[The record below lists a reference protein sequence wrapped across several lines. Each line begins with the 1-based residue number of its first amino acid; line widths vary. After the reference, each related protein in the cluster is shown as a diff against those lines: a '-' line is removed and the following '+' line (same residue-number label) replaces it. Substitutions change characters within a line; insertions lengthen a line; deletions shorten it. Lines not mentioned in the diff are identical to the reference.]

1 MVDIFYKS
9 FIFLLNFMVNYYAA
23 ELQEK
28 QLFSIDFFT
37 CTCGIIALSILL
49 ARE

>member
-23 ELQEK
+23 ELQDK
-28 QLFSIDFFT
+28 QLFFN
-37 CTCGIIALSILL
+37 
-49 ARE
+49 